1 MWAIPPGPGLVESA
15 PIIATEYR
23 LEETVMKMK
32 SKTAL
37 AAAASALLCAALA
50 AAQSPA
56 VPAAPAKSA
65 TPMEKSSVQTGFR
78 AEFLH
83 QLDDVQK
90 KITSLAE
97 AVPADKYS
105 WRPAPGVRSVGEVY
119 MHIAAANL
127 NLPRIW
133 GVQPPAGIDSRGLE
147 KQGDDKAKVAAAL
160 QQSFAHIRR
169 AVETT
174 PDADLDKAVKIFDHT
189 GTVREAIFVAANH
202 MHEHLGQ
209 SIAYARSNG
218 VVPPWSQGQGPAG
231 R

>member
-1 MWAIPPGPGLVESA
+1 MRTNTKTV
-15 PIIATEYR
+15 IAT
-23 LEETVMKMK
+23 
-32 SKTAL
+32 
-37 AAAASALLCAALA
+37 AAAAALLSAALG
-50 AAQSPA
+50 AAQAP
-56 VPAAPAKSA
+56 PAAPPKSA
-65 TPMEKSSVQTGFR
+65 MPMDKSSAPSGFR

-83 QLDDVQK
+83 QLDDMQK
-90 KITSLAE
+90 KITGLAA
-97 AVPADKYS
+97 AVPAEKYS

-133 GVQPPAGIDSRGLE
+133 GVQPPAGIDPRGLE

-160 QQSFAHIRR
+160 EQGFAHMRR

-174 PDADLDKAVKIFDHT
+174 PDADLDKAVRVFDHQ
-189 GTVREAIFVAANH
+189 GTVREGMFVAANH

-218 VVPPWSQGQGPAG
+218 VVPPWSQ
-231 R
+231 